1 MNFRKKQKKNSIYI
15 LITLISMTILG
26 VGTNL
31 LNQANLNTTIKDF
44 ENDGL
49 NLKTA
54 VYREWNQSYDTFVGS
69 PGPSLDEDVALDSNK
84 NIYVAGF
91 EYSITTSYD
100 ILLIKYNQSGDL
112 EWAQSFQGNL
122 LTGSDFGYSVAVDD
136 EDYIYIAG
144 SVQDRASYRDMKII
158 KYNSAGIIQWNK
170 TFQYAINYNS
180 EAKSVAI
187 GNDDNIYVGG
197 MAYTSGLTEIEMLL
211 VKYDK
216 DGNYLRNTTFQS
228 SLFSQHRELVI
239 DSENNIIMVGENSSI
254 GSAPWDMQV
263 IKFNS
268 SLVQEWNTTFSYEN
282 NEQTHGLDV
291 DSNNDI
297 FVISHDVDG
306 SSIRSVRLTKFYK
319 NGTKAWDKA
328 ITEGAAMP
336 TCHDI
341 VIDNSTGEI
350 YLTGEITVSGNGNDI
365 LIIKCNSTGDNQWNV
380 TWNNE
385 KSSNI
390 PDSGTGIWFEPSG
403 SLVVVG
409 HTLEPD
415 NNHDIVTLTYS
426 FKPGFFTL
434 NSDAT
439 TPDFDGTFKLTW
451 TDSVNAKNYTIYN
464 HTSFITEINASLGS
478 IEGITTNEYDVLDLP
493 DGTYYYMIQARNE
506 YGNITSNCHSITV
519 CRTPGAFDLS
529 INATLPHDNDGIF
542 GLNWTNS
549 EHAENY
555 SIYIRDTPSFEDT
568 RATKDTTGAT
578 LYASGITSNE
588 TIVDLSSYGNQF
600 WYIIVIAY
608 NSYGGYQN
616 NTWCS
621 LEVNTTIGMPPG
633 SISLN
638 ALYAPNPDPDGIFTL
653 NWSAAV
659 RSDYFTLYWAPTEIL
674 TPNFNA
680 SGDVELLY
688 NGTATSI
695 ANTYTEGWA
704 SGTYYFRVFA
714 FNQYGNSSSPS
725 GFNIIVD
732 RGGGAGN
739 GVELPWWLVPIITG
753 SISALVGI
761 TIRQTFHSIKKRR
774 IFMQEVQQK
783 FEQIDNVE
791 LFLKE
796 KLNYEEWLKL
806 QGHLD
811 KYKARQI
818 NNKDLIKLGKK
829 EIGKDFTKLF
839 TADKKPKK

>member
-15 LITLISMTILG
+15 LITLISITILG
-26 VGTNL
+26 VGSNS
-31 LNQANLNTTIKDF
+31 LNQANLNTTIQDL

-49 NLKTA
+49 NPKIA
-54 VYREWNQSYDTFVGS
+54 VYREWNRSYDIFVGS

-91 EYSITTSYD
+91 EDSMTTNYD
-100 ILLIKYNQSGDL
+100 ILLIKYNQSGEF

-122 LTGSDFGYSVAVDD
+122 STGYDFGYSVAVDN
-136 EDYIYIAG
+136 EDSIYIVG
-144 SVQDRASYRDMKII
+144 SVQDRASYSDMKII

-180 EAKSVAI
+180 VAKSLAI
-187 GNDDNIYVGG
+187 GTDDNIYVGG
-197 MAYTSGLTEIEMLL
+197 IAYTSGLTESEMLL

-216 DGNYLRNTTFQS
+216 NGNYLGNTTFQT
-228 SLFSQHRELVI
+228 SLFTQCEEIVI
-239 DSENNIIMVGENSSI
+239 DSENNIIMVGENSST

-263 IKFNS
+263 VKYKS
-268 SLVQEWNTTFSYEN
+268 SLIQEWNKTFSYEDT
-282 NEQTHGLDV
+282 EKSEGLDV
-291 DSNNDI
+291 DSSDNI
-297 FVISHDVDG
+297 YVINYDDG
-306 SSIRSVRLTKFYK
+306 AIRQNRLTKFYK
-319 NGTKAWDKA
+319 NGTKAWDKV
-328 ITEGAAMP
+328 ITDGAAMP
-336 TCHDI
+336 KCRDI
-341 VIDNSTGEI
+341 DIDNSTGKI

-365 LIIKCNSTGDNQWNV
+365 IIIKCNSTGDKLLNV

-426 FKPGFFTL
+426 LKPSLFTL

-451 TDSVNAKNYTIYN
+451 TDSINAKNYTIYN
-464 HTSFITEINASLGS
+464 HTSYITEINASVGS

-506 YGNITSNCHSITV
+506 YGNTTSNYNSITV

-529 INATLPHDNDGIF
+529 TNTTLPHDNDGIF
-542 GLNWTNS
+542 GLNWTTS

-555 SIYIRDTPSFEDT
+555 SIYIRDIPSFEDT

-578 LYASGITSNE
+578 LYASGITSNQ

-621 LEVNTTIGMPPG
+621 LEVNATIGIPPG

-653 NWSAAV
+653 NWSAAD

-674 TPNFNA
+674 IPNFNA
-680 SGDVELLY
+680 SGNVKLLY

-695 ANTYTEGWA
+695 PNTYAEGWA

-714 FNQYGNSSSPS
+714 FNPYGNSSSSS

-732 RGGGAGN
+732 REGGAGN
-739 GVELPWWLVPIITG
+739 GFDLPWWLVPIITG
-753 SISALVGI
+753 SISAVVGI
-761 TIRQTFHSIKKRR
+761 AIRQTFHSIKKRR
-774 IFMQEVQQK
+774 IFMQEVKQK

-791 LFLKE
+791 AFLKE
-796 KLNYEEWLKL
+796 KLDYEEWQKLK
-806 QGHLD
+806 GPLD
-811 KYKARQI
+811 KYKNRQI

-839 TADKKPKK
+839 TADKKQK